1 MLNTCSHQGGEGGN
15 PPHSIALPAH
25 SQGMEGETP
34 TRQRD
39 TPECSQGTEEGG
51 APPDNQRAL
60 PVHDLRE
67 REMEEG

>member
-1 MLNTCSHQGGEGGN
+1 MLNPGSHQGGGGT
-15 PPHSIALPAH
+15 PHIASRFPHIARGWRGKPRPG
-25 SQGMEGETP
+25 SGIPQSAARG
-34 TRQRD
+34 QRR
-39 TPECSQGTEEGG
+39 GG